1 MSVTGK
7 DFGII
12 GGGIGGMATAIAIA
26 QLGGR
31 VTVFEQAPKLA
42 EVGAGIQISAN
53 GLAVLTELGVDPE
66 HAGPASR
73 PQAIEL
79 RDYKA
84 GRFVARIRQNQ
95 NPDYPYLQLHRADLM
110 AALVARAEKLG
121 VTIQLN
127 AKAEIVDAFVERP
140 EIRVGKT
147 TQFFDAII
155 AADGVNSQTR
165 QDWFEAGSA
174 KFTGQVAWRA
184 TIPADNPDAKTTV
197 YMGRRKHLVTYPL
210 RGGKMINI
218 VAVQERKLAAPQDW
232 QTTDTPENLRAAFA
246 EFGGEA
252 QDILSQV
259 KNVRVWGLYGHPPLQ
274 TWWRAHVALLG
285 DAAHPMF
292 PFMAQ
297 GACMALEDASVLA
310 RALDEAWSFKHGL
323 ARYEAIRKI
332 RATSVQSI
340 ASSNGRIFHQSNP
353 ILRIIVQTA
362 LKGMSKVAPKSLE
375 GRFDWIYKYNP
386 ITQTPFKIGII
397 KQFLVH
403 VVIQIAVQ
411 LALFVFLNIER
422 HPYGDVIR
430 WLFFGT
436 TLAICLTIYQHIRA
450 RR

>member
-12 GGGIGGMATAIAIA
+12 GGGIGGIATAIAIA

-31 VTVFEQAPKLA
+31 VTVFEQAPKLG
-42 EVGAGIQISAN
+42 ELGAGIQISAN

-79 RDYKA
+79 RDYKV

-110 AALVARAEKLG
+110 AALVVRAEKLG

-140 EIRVGKT
+140 EIRVGKS
-147 TQFFDAII
+147 TQSFDAII
-155 AADGVNSQTR
+155 GADGVNSKTR
-165 QDWFEAGSA
+165 QDWFEAGPA

-197 YMGRRKHLVTYPL
+197 YMGRGKHLVTYPL
-210 RGGKMINI
+210 RGGKMINV
-218 VAVQERKLAAPQDW
+218 VAVQERNEIAPQDW
-232 QTTDTPENLRAAFA
+232 ESADTPYNLRAAFA

-252 QDILSQV
+252 QKILSHV
-259 KNVRVWGLYGHPPLQ
+259 KQVRVWGLYGHPPLQ
-274 TWWRAHVALLG
+274 TWSRAHVALLG
-285 DAAHPMF
+285 DAVHPMF

-310 RALDEAWSFKHGL
+310 RVLDDTDNIRLGL
-323 ARYEAIRKI
+323 ARYEIARKL
-332 RATSVQSI
+332 RATKVQRL
-340 ASSNGRIFHQSNP
+340 AARNGRVFHLSNP
-353 ILRIIVQTA
+353 VLRIMAQTGLRIVSTI
-362 LKGMSKVAPKSLE
+362 MPRFLE
-375 GRFDWIYKYNP
+375 RRFDWIYKNRVS
-386 ITQTPFKIGII
+386 QEVGF
-397 KQFLVH
+397 
-403 VVIQIAVQ
+403 
-411 LALFVFLNIER
+411 
-422 HPYGDVIR
+422 
-430 WLFFGT
+430 
-436 TLAICLTIYQHIRA
+436 
-450 RR
+450 

>member
-1 MSVTGK
+1 MSVIGK

-31 VTVFEQAPKLA
+31 VTVFEQAPKLG

-66 HAGPASR
+66 YAGPASR
-73 PQAIEL
+73 PTAIEL

-127 AKAEIVDAFVERP
+127 AKAEIVDAFVEHP

-147 TQFFDAII
+147 THTFDAII

-165 QDWFEAGSA
+165 QDWFEAGPA

-184 TIPADNPDAKTTV
+184 TIPVDDPDAPTTIH
-197 YMGRRKHLVTYPL
+197 MGRGKHLVTYPL

-218 VAVQERKLAAPQDW
+218 VAVQERKLTAPQDW
-232 QTTDTPENLRAAFA
+232 ENTDTPENLRTAFA
-246 EFGGEA
+246 CFGGEA
-252 QDILSQV
+252 KKILSQV
-259 KNVRVWGLYGHPPLQ
+259 KQVRVWGLYGHPPLQ
-274 TWWRAHVALLG
+274 TWSRAHIALLG
-285 DAAHPMF
+285 DAVHPMF

-310 RALDEAWSFKHGL
+310 RTLDDTDNIRLGL
-323 ARYEAIRKI
+323 ARYETTRKR
-332 RATSVQSI
+332 RATKVQRL
-340 ASSNGRIFHQSNP
+340 AARNGRVFHLSNSL
-353 ILRIIVQTA
+353 LRFIAQFGLTVISTIMPR
-362 LKGMSKVAPKSLE
+362 LLE
-375 GRFDWIYKYNP
+375 RRFDWIYKNH
-386 ITQTPFKIGII
+386 ISQEVGFWII
-397 KQFLVH
+397 FA
-403 VVIQIAVQ
+403 AV
-411 LALFVFLNIER
+411 
-422 HPYGDVIR
+422 
-430 WLFFGT
+430 FG
-436 TLAICLTIYQHIRA
+436 R
-450 RR
+450 